1 MGKWNIYHS
10 DGNVVKDGNGIAV
23 DVYSLEYNDEWMGEC
38 SVTADITSSVP
49 IDFRIG
55 DYIEYRGERF
65 EINYDPGK
73 SKTARANS
81 YGEAFK
87 YSGVKFMS
95 LSYELVRCDF
105 LDVVLSDNNLHYTAL
120 PKFSFYVES
129 LDDLLDRIQ
138 ANVDELY
145 GKGVWKLYS
154 RNKERSIGRGCDAS
168 EWSSVYGDGI
178 GDSVIES
185 ASVSV
190 DNQTCWEALALVNS
204 TFDVNFIVRG
214 RNVYVGT
221 EGIPTTNIF
230 KYGKGN
236 GLYEIAQTADSEQ
249 TIVTRLRAYGST
261 KNLPSHYYADLGGI
275 PFMELDSYE
284 ISSSSGTYA
293 VAITLPN
300 VIFDGIFIDIYYS
313 AEALKNGNVSFK
325 ISDAEY
331 SGKIVLQKITDSIFA
346 NSVIYVSGSSSVT
359 SALRT
364 ALSSGVKKLSFTSG
378 VNRSKFDS
386 DQMDYSY
393 SRLPNNMAC
402 DRLMLPGFPKQSLSE
417 WWSSLSAAEK
427 SEIYDGEK
435 VFVFSDNIW
444 RPYVD
449 SPNMSELGVRPASV
463 YFDTEDKKEGIDE
476 IYPTI
481 EEMEVGGQRIDEIY
495 IGSDVSD
502 NGRVDSETIDNTY
515 IYLRPEINFNLNEY
529 RDESFAISMK
539 DGKCAG
545 RSFEIASCKKMDD
558 DSWRLGIKRVL
569 DFGLWFPY
577 SDFQIEAGDHFVLT
591 GLTLPDEY
599 VEAASRKLLKYALA
613 FLSDNDYTNYVYEPK
628 VDEIYMARQ
637 HDEAMA
643 DEAGEARSLYMT
655 LKAGDIMRFS
665 DEDFGI
671 VGNIAI
677 DKLSIKESDG
687 NIPEYSITLRE
698 EKQVGTIQ
706 KIQNKIS
713 SIESGSGKVGGA
725 VYSQMNEMV
734 LDAASKR
741 FLSKTKA
748 DTALGRIDFQKGL
761 SVVGKV
767 IESLTLDGGFAG
779 VGNNDTSDSRV
790 PTEKAVARAFLRKDI
805 NDIASF
811 LIRFLKGLEIGD
823 GSWYF
828 DETGKLVARDV
839 TTKNLEVTGA
849 AHFFQL
855 IIDQVRS
862 VGGRMIL
869 SAASCEAMHVEEMSG
884 CHRVYFLA
892 DDGENG
898 VTNNWQVNDLAICQS
913 FNLGAGSYND
923 VSNKYY
929 WRKVVG
935 CSYNAKTYDFD
946 TTERKYYYIDLSN
959 IYGEY
964 DANSNAAPSAGDS
977 IVQLG
982 NSNNAERASAIIMS
996 AYNDT
1001 WIDSELKAPSISQYI
1016 GIGISTSSQP
1026 FNFTLA
1032 PYRHTWFS
1040 LDSNEIR
1047 GKFRVVTSSGADKDV
1062 GEIVEEMANA
1072 LDGDIQFWF
1081 YDYAP
1086 SLENAPAAEWIAQG
1100 TADQHVGDIFYDT
1113 SRSGDFTGGTTFKF
1127 VKTDENAYAWQ
1138 PVTDAQTLK
1147 SLQLIADAADDGIIS
1162 GGSELSRLYLTW
1174 KEQQTLFS
1182 SITAAA
1188 DDSSQKRELNTSWT
1202 NLCRM
1207 LNDDTPLGDIST
1219 GLPSWFSNLSV
1230 DITLSEHTYDGNELD
1245 AVTYREMWN
1254 AYYTAYANLQKV
1266 VNEQINTR
1274 IDDNT
1279 TEIEKTRAEFEVT
1292 TNSIRSEVNTFT
1304 TKVTTIEGTVGR
1316 INTTV
1321 TEQNTKIE
1329 QLSDRITSEVT
1340 ERITTIEE
1348 TVDGINTTVTQQN
1361 SKIEQLS
1368 GKITTEV
1375 TELTNKISTVNDRVD
1390 AQDGTI
1396 GTLQEEVGKIPLKT
1410 DADLTEYTGSI
1421 EVTSRKI
1428 ALEVSEITDVRRNML
1443 MGTQFWKNIGYDTDG
1458 YRVNGSGA
1466 TLIRRTADTINGHN
1480 SLEIS
1485 SSSTSNTYGGIYFL
1499 NIPVEAGKSYTI
1511 SVWAKRMSSSLGN
1524 GTSMIVHYKA
1534 NSEQGTPTWQESQR
1548 LVTTADTIGKWVLV
1562 TKTITPRAGDYFV
1575 NVIFCLTS
1583 SGTIRIA
1590 EPMMEES
1597 EEYTA
1602 WSPSPKDYAYV
1613 MGNMLPD
1620 SDTLKIVSSGEG
1632 LTQVYGRT
1640 ADTDEAGIY
1649 MSKGTATATYVT
1661 SNSSWTAG
1669 YRTLITMSKT
1679 FSKGNSYILSF
1690 YARRTSAAND
1700 YAGLCV
1706 NFGSNVLIAEHSTGI
1721 SRFSEDQGSS
1731 PYSGYVKIKNVPNT
1745 WTRYWVHVI
1754 TNDNVTLTPQI
1765 YIEVTGGNV
1774 DSSGNIS
1781 GNTGTFLVKKPKL
1794 EYGAALT
1801 EWTTSADDLAEEETV
1816 ANQLH
1821 KTGINITKGL
1831 IELNAENT
1839 IIDGNLHLR
1848 GVLVENYTEN
1858 TDDFIICDMIKNKS
1872 VSVGHSTVVLPMI
1885 NNITITRGASES
1897 VVVSAVK
1904 EAGVKLT
1911 IAAKYNPYVAKWA
1924 TGAADKYTD
1933 DVMLSFHNHLT
1944 TIIADPRIVSY
1955 DNYASDGTPV
1965 IDPLGGGGYQA
1976 TNYEGGVFVCNGRR
1990 GRVLLLMP
1998 GQILHLTSAIEQIN
2012 GKNILLWYVDNSS
2025 DFMPIRKQAIFWA
2038 ESSYT
2043 CLFTTEGGS
2052 AWPMEVGASSG
2063 SEYMECMFAP
2073 KQLSA
2078 PQDSHTTP
2086 DLNIYCD

>member
-10 DGNVVKDGNGIAV
+10 DGSIVKDGNGIAV
-23 DVYSLEYNDEWMGEC
+23 EVHSLEYNDEWMGEC

-73 SKTARANS
+73 SKTARVNS

-154 RNKERSIGRGCDAS
+154 RNKERSVGRGCDAS

-178 GDSVIES
+178 GDSIIES

-284 ISSSSGTYA
+284 ISSSSGTYT
-293 VAITLPN
+293 VVITLPN
-300 VIFDGIFIDIYYS
+300 VLFDGIFIDIYYS

-346 NSVIYVSGSSSVT
+346 SAVIYVSGSSSAT

-435 VFVFSDNIW
+435 EFVFSDNIW

-449 SPNMSELGVRPASV
+449 SPNLSELGVRPASV

-558 DSWRLGIKRVL
+558 NSWRLGIKRVP

-613 FLSDNDYTNYVYEPK
+613 YLSDNDYTSYVYEPK

-637 HDEAMA
+637 HDEAIA
-643 DEAGEARSLYMT
+643 DKTGETRSLYMT

-713 SIESGSGKVGGA
+713 SIESGSGKVGSA

-748 DTALGRIDFQKGL
+748 DTALGRIDFRKGL
-761 SVVGKV
+761 SVVGKI

-805 NDIASF
+805 NDTASF

-828 DETGKLVARDV
+828 DETGKLVAKDV
-839 TTKNLEVTGA
+839 TTKNLEVQGA

-862 VGGRMIL
+862 VGGRIVL
-869 SAASCEAMHVEEMSG
+869 SLASCNIAHVEYLAADGTTVQEGYSSDTA
-884 CHRVYFLA
+884 YFRCYFRA
-892 DDGENG
+892 DDNNAST
-898 VTNNWQVNDLAICQS
+898 TNNFSPGDLAICQT
-913 FNLGAGSYND
+913 FNIGEGEHSDTANTF
-923 VSNKYY
+923 Y
-929 WRKVVG
+929 WRKVTY
-935 CSYNAKTYDFD
+935 CSYSALTYDFD
-946 TTERKYYYIDLSN
+946 RNGNKYYFINLSN
-959 IYGEY
+959 RLGEY
-964 DANSNAAPSAGDS
+964 ADNSNAIPTIGDS

-982 NSNNAERASAIIMS
+982 NWSDAERASAIVLS
-996 AYNDT
+996 AYDDGWLDT
-1001 WIDSELKAPSISQYI
+1001 EIKAPSIAQYV
-1016 GIGISTSSQP
+1016 GVGMGEADRWNMAKCRYTW
-1026 FNFTLA
+1026 LA
-1032 PYRHTWFS
+1032 RNGNQITGN
-1040 LDSNEIR
+1040 L
-1047 GKFRVVTSSGADKDV
+1047 RVVTAEGTKEVTEYVSSEVATQT
-1062 GEIVEEMANA
+1062 EAIVDTKVTEKT
-1072 LDGDIQFWF
+1072 
-1081 YDYAP
+1081 
-1086 SLENAPAAEWIAQG
+1086 AELRETVNG
-1100 TADQHVGDIFYDT
+1100 LSSTVSQH
-1113 SRSGDFTGGTTFKF
+1113 
-1127 VKTDENAYAWQ
+1127 
-1138 PVTDAQTLK
+1138 
-1147 SLQLIADAADDGIIS
+1147 
-1162 GGSELSRLYLTW
+1162 
-1174 KEQQTLFS
+1174 
-1182 SITAAA
+1182 
-1188 DDSSQKRELNTSWT
+1188 
-1202 NLCRM
+1202 
-1207 LNDDTPLGDIST
+1207 
-1219 GLPSWFSNLSV
+1219 
-1230 DITLSEHTYDGNELD
+1230 
-1245 AVTYREMWN
+1245 
-1254 AYYTAYANLQKV
+1254 
-1266 VNEQINTR
+1266 
-1274 IDDNT
+1274 T
-1279 TEIEKTRAEFEVT
+1279 TEINTISGNLQT
-1292 TNSIRSEVNTFT
+1292 TTALVNSHT
-1304 TKVTTIEGTVGR
+1304 TKINQNASSISAHATSLQTVQQNISDIETQFDSLSDTVDSQQTTI
-1316 INTTV
+1316 
-1321 TEQNTKIE
+1321 
-1329 QLSDRITSEVT
+1329 
-1340 ERITTIEE
+1340 
-1348 TVDGINTTVTQQN
+1348 DG
-1361 SKIEQLS
+1361 L
-1368 GKITTEV
+1368 
-1375 TELTNKISTVNDRVD
+1375 
-1390 AQDGTI
+1390 
-1396 GTLQEEVGKIPLKT
+1396 PLKT
-1410 DADLTEYTGSI
+1410 DAELAEYKGEILVES
-1421 EVTSRKI
+1421 KQI

-1524 GTSMIVHYKA
+1524 GAWMILHYKA

-1548 LVTTADTIGKWVLV
+1548 LVTTANTIGEWVLIK
-1562 TKTITPRAGDYFV
+1562 KTITPKAGDYFV

-1583 SGTIRIA
+1583 SGKIRIA

-1620 SDTLKIVSSGEG
+1620 TDMLKIVSSGEG
-1632 LTQVYGRT
+1632 LTQVNGRT

-1649 MSKGTATATYVT
+1649 TAKGTATATYVA
-1661 SNSSWTAG
+1661 SSSSWTAG
-1669 YRTLITMSKT
+1669 YNTLITMRKA
-1679 FSKGNSYILSF
+1679 FSKGYSYILSF
-1690 YARRTSAAND
+1690 YARRTSAASD

-1706 NFGSNVLIAEHSTGI
+1706 NFGNNVLIAEHSTGV

-1731 PYSGYVKIKNVPNT
+1731 PYSGYVKIKNVPTT

-1765 YIEVTGGNV
+1765 YIEVTGGTV
-1774 DSSGNIS
+1774 GSGGNIS

-1794 EYGAALT
+1794 EYGAVVT
-1801 EWTTSADDLAEEETV
+1801 EWTASTDDLAEEETI

-1821 KTGINITKGL
+1821 KTGINITQGTIRLTAK
-1831 IELNAENT
+1831 NT
-1839 IIDGNLHLR
+1839 IIDGDLYLR
-1848 GVLVENYTEN
+1848 GVLVENYGQTERYSLV
-1858 TDDFIICDMIKNKS
+1858 ICDTVQNKS
-1872 VSVGHSTVVLPMI
+1872 VSVQQATVVLPMI
-1885 NNITITRGASES
+1885 SPQTITSSHVTGQDIAQ
-1897 VVVSAVK
+1897 VTVAAVK

-1911 IAAKYNPYVAKWA
+1911 IAAKYDASVAKWSMA
-1924 TGAADKYTD
+1924 TAELYAWNKNAMGY
-1933 DVMLSFHNHLT
+1933 FHSCCT
-1944 TIIADPRIVSY
+1944 KVFADPRIASRA
-1955 DNYASDGTPV
+1955 NYTAPDVATIRPE
-1965 IDPLGGGGYQA
+1965 GGGA
-1976 TNYEGGVFVCNGRR
+1976 TESGYEGGVFVCNGRR

-1998 GQILHLTSAIEQIN
+1998 GQTLHLTSAIETIN
-2012 GKNILLWYVDNSS
+2012 GTDHLLWYVDNGSEFVS
-2025 DFMPIRKQAIFWA
+2025 LNKSVWFHGDNDYDIG
-2038 ESSYT
+2038 
-2043 CLFTTEGGS
+2043 FTYGAGS
-2052 AWPMEVGASSG
+2052 AWPLEAGSLS
-2063 SEYMECMFAP
+2063 SEY
-2073 KQLSA
+2073 
-2078 PQDSHTTP
+2078 QDSLFGARVLDSVYSETE
-2086 DLNIYCD
+2086 DVLDIQL

>member
-1 MGKWNIYHS
+1 
-10 DGNVVKDGNGIAV
+10 
-23 DVYSLEYNDEWMGEC
+23 
-38 SVTADITSSVP
+38 
-49 IDFRIG
+49 
-55 DYIEYRGERF
+55 
-65 EINYDPGK
+65 
-73 SKTARANS
+73 
-81 YGEAFK
+81 
-87 YSGVKFMS
+87 
-95 LSYELVRCDF
+95 
-105 LDVVLSDNNLHYTAL
+105 
-120 PKFSFYVES
+120 
-129 LDDLLDRIQ
+129 
-138 ANVDELY
+138 
-145 GKGVWKLYS
+145 
-154 RNKERSIGRGCDAS
+154 
-168 EWSSVYGDGI
+168 
-178 GDSVIES
+178 
-185 ASVSV
+185 
-190 DNQTCWEALALVNS
+190 
-204 TFDVNFIVRG
+204 
-214 RNVYVGT
+214 
-221 EGIPTTNIF
+221 
-230 KYGKGN
+230 
-236 GLYEIAQTADSEQ
+236 
-249 TIVTRLRAYGST
+249 
-261 KNLPSHYYADLGGI
+261 
-275 PFMELDSYE
+275 
-284 ISSSSGTYA
+284 
-293 VAITLPN
+293 
-300 VIFDGIFIDIYYS
+300 
-313 AEALKNGNVSFK
+313 
-325 ISDAEY
+325 
-331 SGKIVLQKITDSIFA
+331 
-346 NSVIYVSGSSSVT
+346 
-359 SALRT
+359 
-364 ALSSGVKKLSFTSG
+364 
-378 VNRSKFDS
+378 
-386 DQMDYSY
+386 
-393 SRLPNNMAC
+393 
-402 DRLMLPGFPKQSLSE
+402 
-417 WWSSLSAAEK
+417 
-427 SEIYDGEK
+427 
-435 VFVFSDNIW
+435 
-444 RPYVD
+444 
-449 SPNMSELGVRPASV
+449 
-463 YFDTEDKKEGIDE
+463 
-476 IYPTI
+476 
-481 EEMEVGGQRIDEIY
+481 
-495 IGSDVSD
+495 
-502 NGRVDSETIDNTY
+502 
-515 IYLRPEINFNLNEY
+515 
-529 RDESFAISMK
+529 
-539 DGKCAG
+539 
-545 RSFEIASCKKMDD
+545 
-558 DSWRLGIKRVL
+558 
-569 DFGLWFPY
+569 
-577 SDFQIEAGDHFVLT
+577 
-591 GLTLPDEY
+591 
-599 VEAASRKLLKYALA
+599 
-613 FLSDNDYTNYVYEPK
+613 
-628 VDEIYMARQ
+628 
-637 HDEAMA
+637 
-643 DEAGEARSLYMT
+643 
-655 LKAGDIMRFS
+655 
-665 DEDFGI
+665 
-671 VGNIAI
+671 
-677 DKLSIKESDG
+677 
-687 NIPEYSITLRE
+687 
-698 EKQVGTIQ
+698 
-706 KIQNKIS
+706 
-713 SIESGSGKVGGA
+713 
-725 VYSQMNEMV
+725 MNE
-734 LDAASKR
+734 
-741 FLSKTKA
+741 
-748 DTALGRIDFQKGL
+748 
-761 SVVGKV
+761 
-767 IESLTLDGGFAG
+767 
-779 VGNNDTSDSRV
+779 
-790 PTEKAVARAFLRKDI
+790 
-805 NDIASF
+805 
-811 LIRFLKGLEIGD
+811 
-823 GSWYF
+823 
-828 DETGKLVARDV
+828 
-839 TTKNLEVTGA
+839 
-849 AHFFQL
+849 
-855 IIDQVRS
+855 
-862 VGGRMIL
+862 
-869 SAASCEAMHVEEMSG
+869 
-884 CHRVYFLA
+884 
-892 DDGENG
+892 
-898 VTNNWQVNDLAICQS
+898 
-913 FNLGAGSYND
+913 
-923 VSNKYY
+923 
-929 WRKVVG
+929 
-935 CSYNAKTYDFD
+935 
-946 TTERKYYYIDLSN
+946 
-959 IYGEY
+959 
-964 DANSNAAPSAGDS
+964 
-977 IVQLG
+977 
-982 NSNNAERASAIIMS
+982 
-996 AYNDT
+996 
-1001 WIDSELKAPSISQYI
+1001 
-1016 GIGISTSSQP
+1016 
-1026 FNFTLA
+1026 
-1032 PYRHTWFS
+1032 
-1040 LDSNEIR
+1040 
-1047 GKFRVVTSSGADKDV
+1047 
-1062 GEIVEEMANA
+1062 
-1072 LDGDIQFWF
+1072 DIQFWF
-1081 YDYAP
+1081 FDYQP
-1086 SLENAPAAEWIAQG
+1086 TLDNAPAAEWIAQG

-1113 SRSGDFTGGTTFKF
+1113 SRSGSFTGGTTFKF
-1127 VKTDENAYAWQ
+1127 VKTGEGAYEWQ

-1174 KEQQTLFS
+1174 KEQQTLFN

-1219 GLPSWFSNLSV
+1219 GLPSWFSDLSV

-1279 TEIEKTRAEFEVT
+1279 TEIANTRAEFEVT
-1292 TNSIRSEVNTFT
+1292 TNSIRSEVDTFT
-1304 TKVTTIEGTVGR
+1304 TKVTTIEGTVGG

-1321 TEQNTKIE
+1321 TQQNSKIE
-1329 QLSDRITSEVT
+1329 QLSDKITTEVT
-1340 ERITTIEE
+1340 ERITTIEG

-1368 GKITTEV
+1368 GKITSEV

-1443 MGTQFWKNIGYDTDG
+1443 MGTQFWKNVGYDTDG

-1485 SSSTSNTYGGIYFL
+1485 SSSTSNTYGGIFFL

-1548 LVTTADTIGKWVLV
+1548 LATTADTIGEWVL
-1562 TKTITPRAGDYFV
+1562 TKKTITPKAGDYFV
-1575 NVIFCLTS
+1575 NVIFCLPS

-1620 SDTLKIVSSGEG
+1620 SDTLKTVSSGEG

-1649 MSKGTATATYVT
+1649 MAKGTATATYVA

-1700 YAGLCV
+1700 YTGLCV
-1706 NFGSNVLIAEHSTGI
+1706 NFGSNVLIAEHSTGV
-1721 SRFSEDQGSS
+1721 SRYSEDQGSS

-1754 TNDNVTLTPQI
+1754 TNENVTLTPNI

-1781 GNTGTFLVKKPKL
+1781 GNTGTFLIKKPKL
-1794 EYGAALT
+1794 EYGAAVT

-1924 TGAADKYTD
+1924 TGAADLYTD
-1933 DVMLSFHNHLT
+1933 SVMSSFHDHLT

-1998 GQILHLTSAIEQIN
+1998 GQVLHLTSAIEQIN

-2025 DFMPIRKQAIFWA
+2025 DFMPIRKNVMFWA
-2038 ESSYT
+2038 ESSYSCT
-2043 CLFTTEGGS
+2043 FTTEGGS